1 MGAGSLCRCPL
12 AIPNPQ
18 LIKIKIKKA
27 NYYILKKNSH
37 VCKLKALLIIF
48 SGSRCVVISP
58 SITAHSVL
66 HWSTYVVN
74 DGIYVTSHF
83 TPRGYMERALSLS
96 LSHETTI
103 TSPLAPPTNT
113 GRSTWC
119 EDPHSSSHKV
129 ITRGWEKKMNCR
141 RKRSW
146 SLLVLFSALMICEGF
161 VKVESQHDYA
171 DALSKS
177 ILFFEGQRS
186 GKLPSNQR
194 MNWRKDSA
202 LEDGRQMGVSVRFP
216 LSAFHFPRRVLLF
229 FFSPLWFVK
238 QTSGR

>member
-1 MGAGSLCRCPL
+1 
-12 AIPNPQ
+12 
-18 LIKIKIKKA
+18 
-27 NYYILKKNSH
+27 
-37 VCKLKALLIIF
+37 
-48 SGSRCVVISP
+48 
-58 SITAHSVL
+58 
-66 HWSTYVVN
+66 
-74 DGIYVTSHF
+74 
-83 TPRGYMERALSLS
+83 
-96 LSHETTI
+96 
-103 TSPLAPPTNT
+103 
-113 GRSTWC
+113 
-119 EDPHSSSHKV
+119 
-129 ITRGWEKKMNCR
+129 MNCR

-238 QTSGR
+238 QTSGRQSISFGWNRFPSHAIIILILTPSNDIIMYKGKVLGVPRTTKNCSTPDGIPQDWVQHRKWRPHPVHVGNNIGWSRVQELG